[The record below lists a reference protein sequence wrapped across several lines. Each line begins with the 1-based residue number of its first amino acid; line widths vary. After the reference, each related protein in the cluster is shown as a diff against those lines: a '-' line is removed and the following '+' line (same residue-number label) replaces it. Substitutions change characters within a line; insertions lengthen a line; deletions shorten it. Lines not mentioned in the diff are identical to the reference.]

1 MNKKE
6 NQVTNL
12 KCQFSN
18 AVHKMLEP
26 SIGVK
31 KSERTPDAEYTDQEK
46 IEMFDMLLAAHKIS
60 SEAITSA
67 LFKRRERKRVQTAR
81 DIRGYSPKHK
91 TTKEEYEAMLH
102 NA

>member
-6 NQVTNL
+6 NQVSNL

-26 SIGVK
+26 SIEVK
-31 KSERTPDAEYTDQEK
+31 KSERNQEISYTDQEK
-46 IEMFDMLLAAHKIS
+46 IEMFDMILAAHKVS

-67 LFKRRERKRVQTAR
+67 LFKRRERKRVQSAR
-81 DIRGYSPKHK
+81 DLRGYVPKHK
-91 TTKEEYEAMLH
+91 TTKAEYEAMLH
-102 NA
+102 NV